1 MRISKAAIFLG
12 WFAAMLLLAG
22 CAQSPHYLQV
32 EPSVGENLSRVGN
45 GQSVT
50 LNVVDGRESDVL
62 GTRSGAAMSTAVI
75 SVEAYD
81 LMPKLQN
88 QSEMA
93 LRQMGFNPTSEP
105 ATDRPSL
112 TLTLTDLNYQ
122 KAEGKPLLDKAVLLA
137 RFQAEATNDRMTY
150 TGTYTAKRQQ
160 DYALKPDREANTAMV
175 NDLLSRALQRAFN
188 DPQIGN
194 LLAR

>member
-1 MRISKAAIFLG
+1 MRISRMNIFLA
-12 WFAAMLLLAG
+12 WLASMLLAG

-32 EPSVGENLSRVGN
+32 DPTVGQDLPRVGN

-81 LMPKLQN
+81 LMPKLKN
-88 QSEMA
+88 QAEMA
-93 LRQMGFNPTSEP
+93 LSRMGFNPTSEP
-105 ATDRPSL
+105 ANDRPSL
-112 TLTLTDLNYQ
+112 TLTLTELNYQ
-122 KAEGKPLLDKAVLLA
+122 KADSKPLLDKAVLLA
-137 RFQAEATNDRMTY
+137 RFQAKASNEWQTY

-175 NDLLSRALQRAFN
+175 SDLLSRALQRAFN